1 MRAFSTMFS
10 GLCPLSLA
18 VLPWPTLEQLNRY
31 ATPFRRLPEFFW
43 LTVAVVL
50 GIIAAVHA

>member
-1 MRAFSTMFS
+1 MFS